1 MKGSNHG
8 VLAVKAYTDK
18 DRITQIGKWAVD
30 TETKPVQDHSK
41 YEITHDSIVKESKS
55 VLYFFFAQTWLSLT
69 TDYSTVSRVISC
81 PDEKQKGSCWVSS
94 DF

>member
-55 VLYFFFAQTWLSLT
+55 VLYFFLLKLDYPWPLITQQSAEWLAVLMKNKKE
-69 TDYSTVSRVISC
+69 VV
-81 PDEKQKGSCWVSS
+81 E
-94 DF
+94 